1 MISTTIAVIA
11 VAVACCLAAAML
23 LGELSRDDH
32 GRKPEDV

>member
-1 MISTTIAVIA
+1 MIETTMML
-11 VAVACCLAAAML
+11 VAVVVGCGLLAAML